1 MTTEIL
7 YPFDGVTPNIDPS
20 AFVAPGAAVIGDV
33 TIGAEASI
41 WYGCVL
47 RGDDHWIRVG
57 PRTSVQDGTV
67 IHVSLNTHPTDIGG
81 DVVIGHGV
89 RLHGCTLQDRC
100 LIGIGA
106 IVLDGAVIE
115 SGAIVAAGALVAPG
129 KRVPGGELW
138 VGNPARRGREIN
150 EEERNFL
157 QWAPVHYVGL
167 GAKHRQI
174 TARSSNAAPATA
186 PGALSRD
193 R

>member
-1 MTTEIL
+1 MTTEII
-7 YPFDGVTPNIDPS
+7 YPYGAATPNIDPS
-20 AFVAPGAAVIGDV
+20 AFVAPGAAVVGDV
-33 TIGAEASI
+33 TIGSEAII

-67 IHVSLNTHPTDIGG
+67 IHVSLETHPTDIGA

-106 IVLDGAVIE
+106 IVLDGAVVE
-115 SGAIVAAGALVAPG
+115 SGAFVAAGALVAPG

-138 VGNPARRGREIN
+138 ADNLPISACLTSSGYT
-150 EEERNFL
+150 
-157 QWAPVHYVGL
+157 PVVFFSGL
-167 GAKHRQI
+167 PSGKQMTKLA
-174 TARSSNAAPATA
+174 
-186 PGALSRD
+186 
-193 R
+193 

>member
-1 MTTEIL
+1 MTNDLIIPYGESA
-7 YPFDGVTPNIDPS
+7 PNIDPS

-33 TIGAEASI
+33 TIGAGASI

-57 PRTSVQDGTV
+57 PRSSVQDGTV
-67 IHVSLNTHPTDIGG
+67 IHVSLETHPTDIGA

-106 IVLDGAVIE
+106 VVLDGAVVE
-115 SGAIVAAGALVAPG
+115 SGAIVAAGALIAPG

-138 VGNPARRGREIN
+138 VGSPARRARAVN
-150 EEERNFL
+150 DEEKKFL
-157 QWAPVHYVGL
+157 QWAPAHYVGL
-167 GAKHRQI
+167 GAKHKKA
-174 TARSSNAAPATA
+174 TAR
-186 PGALSRD
+186 
-193 R
+193 

>member
-1 MTTEIL
+1 MTQEIIHP
-7 YPFDGVTPNIDPS
+7 YEGKTPNIDAS

-67 IHVSLNTHPTDIGG
+67 IHVSLDTHPTDIGS

-89 RLHGCTLQDRC
+89 RLHGCTLKDRC

-106 IVLDGAVIE
+106 IVLDGVVVE
-115 SGAIVAAGALVAPG
+115 TGAIVAAGALVAPG

-138 VGNPARRGREIN
+138 VGNPARRVRAIN
-150 EEERNFL
+150 DQEKDFL
-157 QWAPVHYVGL
+157 TLAPVHYVGL
-167 GAKHRQI
+167 GARHKQQ
-174 TARSSNAAPATA
+174 TGT
-186 PGALSRD
+186 
-193 R
+193 